1 MVSLVEFVQSKIL
14 DLKEFID
21 FIKPVSEDF
30 FKDLFS
36 ILKCQ
41 KWSSLDVTT
50 KLFVGRVTRDTCHL
64 IDHPFLTLILTLEK
78 NVRKG
83 TFFEEE

>member
-1 MVSLVEFVQSKIL
+1 MVSLVEFVQYNIL
-14 DLKEFID
+14 DLKKFID
-21 FIKPVSEDF
+21 FIKHVSDEDF

-36 ILKCQ
+36 LLKCQ

-64 IDHPFLTLILTLEK
+64 IDHPFLTLIFTLEK
-78 NVRKG
+78 TK
-83 TFFEEE
+83 ELC